1 MKFKR
6 SSLSNAFHSVSF
18 FPISPVLDK
27 GNPMGDRYAGEPIK
41 MECMNYWKQLIVYT
55 TLIAEKLER

>member
-41 MECMNYWKQLIVYT
+41 MECMNY
-55 TLIAEKLER
+55 